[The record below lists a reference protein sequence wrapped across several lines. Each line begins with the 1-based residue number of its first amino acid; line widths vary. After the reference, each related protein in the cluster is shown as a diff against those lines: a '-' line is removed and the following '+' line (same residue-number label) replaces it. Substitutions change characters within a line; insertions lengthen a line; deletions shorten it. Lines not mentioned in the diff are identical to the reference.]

1 MAAAIVAGEA
11 PVNGC
16 PVGGAKSAAAISEV
30 MGVTVEEKERE
41 VAFVKCGGTCDL
53 SANKYQYFGM
63 SDCGMASQLAGGGAK
78 GCSYGCL
85 GLGSCVKACAFD
97 AIHIVNGVAVV
108 DDEKCVACGKCV
120 KACPKSLI
128 TLIPASK
135 QTRVSCNS
143 KDTGKVVMSNCKVGC
158 IACKICEKNCKFDAI
173 HVIDNVAVI
182 DYTKCKDCGVCA
194 MKCPKK
200 VIQNPRIKAMEEKK
214 AKEAAA
220 AKAEAEKKAPE
231 TPKAQEAPKA
241 EGAMEA
247 FKDVAAKHAE
257 EDKKTE

>member
-1 MAAAIVAGEA
+1 MDINSILFPVLSIGGLGLVFGAGLGYAGKVFAVDEDPRIGQVTECLPGANCGGCGFPGCGGLAAAIVAGEA

-120 KACPKSLI
+120 KACPKSRR
-128 TLIPASK
+128 
-135 QTRVSCNS
+135 QNRQ
-143 KDTGKVVMSNCKVGC
+143 G
-158 IACKICEKNCKFDAI
+158 F
-173 HVIDNVAVI
+173 HVIQKIRARLLCQTVKWDVSLV
-182 DYTKCKDCGVCA
+182 KF
-194 MKCPKK
+194 
-200 VIQNPRIKAMEEKK
+200 
-214 AKEAAA
+214 AKR
-220 AKAEAEKKAPE
+220 
-231 TPKAQEAPKA
+231 TVSSTQS
-241 EGAMEA
+241 
-247 FKDVAAKHAE
+247 
-257 EDKKTE
+257 T